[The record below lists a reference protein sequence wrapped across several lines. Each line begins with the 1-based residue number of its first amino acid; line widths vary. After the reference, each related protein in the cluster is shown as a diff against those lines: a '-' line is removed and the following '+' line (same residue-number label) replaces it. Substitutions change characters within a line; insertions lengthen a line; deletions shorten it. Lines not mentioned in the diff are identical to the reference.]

1 MTYAEYIE
9 PWIGV
14 SEKDWNFIQNLVGDI
29 TEDDVTNLS
38 PESNAED
45 LLKEVILNRI
55 DPHNEY
61 IESISINGNAIE
73 IYEYEEVENLEK
85 YRVATGEFLEHIGR
99 YPIFYEYQ
107 EN

>member
-38 PESNAED
+38 PESNVED
-45 LLKEVILNRI
+45 LLTEVILNRI

-61 IESISINGNAIE
+61 VESISINGNAVE

-85 YRVATGEFLEHIGR
+85 YRAAAGEFLEHIGR

-107 EN
+107 

>member
-38 PESNAED
+38 PESSAED

-61 IESISINGNAIE
+61 IESLSINGNAVE

-85 YRVATGEFLEHIGR
+85 YRAAAGEFLEHIGR

-107 EN
+107 